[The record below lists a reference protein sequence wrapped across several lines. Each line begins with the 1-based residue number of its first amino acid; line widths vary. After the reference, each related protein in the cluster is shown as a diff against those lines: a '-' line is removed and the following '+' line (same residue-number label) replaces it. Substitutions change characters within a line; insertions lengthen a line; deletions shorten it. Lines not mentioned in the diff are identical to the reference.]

1 MVGTAMAYGLS
12 KMTEILIRNLLPY
25 APTGSLIQLDAS
37 LVVTTLV
44 AVVFIGFVS
53 GIYPAWKAARIRPLE
68 SIRSE
73 VS

>member
-1 MVGTAMAYGLS
+1 MAYGLS
-12 KMTEILIRNLLPY
+12 KLTEILIRNLLPY

-37 LVVTTLV
+37 LAGVTLI
-44 AVVFIGFVS
+44 AVILIGFVS

-73 VS
+73 VN